1 MKSWLI
7 GKKPDAGKDWR
18 QKENGMTE
26 NAVVGWHHWL
36 NGFEPEQT
44 QGDGEGKPGVLQFM
58 GSQRVGHDLVTDQ
71 WGNTKSGVG
80 DMVLYQRIIQPPRDF
95 IVLIHGFFKT
105 QVTWTENMK
114 ALFLRWV
121 MVLLLLMLGYSTN
134 FCCFISIFKFWL

>member
-1 MKSWLI
+1 M
-7 GKKPDAGKDWR
+7 
-18 QKENGMTE
+18 
-26 NAVVGWHHWL
+26 
-36 NGFEPEQT
+36 
-44 QGDGEGKPGVLQFM
+44 LQFL

-134 FCCFISIFKFWL
+134 FCCFISIFKF